1 MAIPKL
7 QTIEPLDG
15 VTDVRVT
22 FETNFGVFRARL
34 FVQQAPRTVANF
46 VRLAEGEQP
55 WCDAGG
61 TLRQGRP
68 FYDGRSFHRV
78 VPRFVIQGG
87 CVRGDGS
94 GDIGY
99 RFADEIHRGLRH
111 DKAGILSMANAG
123 RDTNDSQFFITLAP
137 TPELNGRH
145 EVFGEVIDGL
155 EVVQAI
161 GKLPTGRDEAPLEAV
176 EIERVTVERR

>member
-1 MAIPKL
+1 M
-7 QTIEPLDG
+7 
-15 VTDVRVT
+15 
-22 FETNFGVFRARL
+22 
-34 FVQQAPRTVANF
+34 
-46 VRLAEGEQP
+46 
-55 WCDAGG
+55 
-61 TLRQGRP
+61 
-68 FYDGRSFHRV
+68 
-78 VPRFVIQGG
+78 
-87 CVRGDGS
+87 RGDGS

-145 EVFGEVIDGL
+145 AVFGEVIDGL